1 MTDRIVGDTWYAEKI
16 GATPLRTALSG
27 PLRGL
32 ALFLAGRRA
41 NAIVTTNSAPGTT
54 TCVILCGLFG
64 VRRLVLLEYIVHPV
78 TSGPHW
84 WYFRLVRRFLLGRAL
99 LVAQVLSADE
109 ARRYPGLHRMPAERF
124 ALVRWPARLT
134 DDPLPPAHH
143 DRLVV
148 ASGRRCDWPTFLAA
162 ARGADWQVR
171 AVCTGADLPLVRSL
185 AGPNVVVRHDIPAD
199 EHQAEVAAATV
210 YVLAVPETG
219 ASIGQIRV
227 MNAVQAG
234 VPIVASAV
242 TGLADYL
249 DDDSAVLVPPGDP
262 VALRAAIDT
271 LLDDPDRRDKL
282 RRTAHERGDA
292 GDTMADYLARIRQL
306 IRPHGL

>member
-1 MTDRIVGDTWYAEKI
+1 
-16 GATPLRTALSG
+16 
-27 PLRGL
+27 
-32 ALFLAGRRA
+32 
-41 NAIVTTNSAPGTT
+41 
-54 TCVILCGLFG
+54 
-64 VRRLVLLEYIVHPV
+64 
-78 TSGPHW
+78 
-84 WYFRLVRRFLLGRAL
+84 
-99 LVAQVLSADE
+99 
-109 ARRYPGLHRMPAERF
+109 
-124 ALVRWPARLT
+124 
-134 DDPLPPAHH
+134 
-143 DRLVV
+143 
-148 ASGRRCDWPTFLAA
+148 
-162 ARGADWQVR
+162 
-171 AVCTGADLPLVRSL
+171 
-185 AGPNVVVRHDIPAD
+185 
-199 EHQAEVAAATV
+199 
-210 YVLAVPETG
+210 
-219 ASIGQIRV
+219 